1 MGSCR
6 SAPCARSVGWPAQR
20 LSDLPAKIVPPLV
33 AGDDVLAR
41 VDPRLGRLPP
51 AALDGAL
58 LLLRLGRVL
67 RREELVKVLRRLALP
82 PELNRGAGL
91 PGGLSLLELCDSVGL
106 GRLSVREVQ
115 PARGSRGETPASS
128 RGRER
133 EAPRARRGGSVRP
146 ERFVLQRK
154 SLGALVLP
162 RLSPR
167 ARSSLPRRLPRFTH
181 EALDL
186 LSADVLVVVL
196 VVHRARRALLSSL
209 SLGARGQDGLHA
221 EIPQESFDE
230 VLRHVPSHA
239 LELLPDGLDAHTRH
253 HLAAV
258 VVVVVACPSSLA
270 RSQLSLYQRQ
280 VVVAFELIGERFVP
294 S

>member
-133 EAPRARRGGSVRP
+133 EAPRAQREAPRARRGGSVRP

-167 ARSSLPRRLPRFTH
+167 ARSSPPRRLPRFTH

-209 SLGARGQDGLHA
+209 SL
-221 EIPQESFDE
+221 S
-230 VLRHVPSHA
+230 A
-239 LELLPDGLDAHTRH
+239 LGDRTGSTPRSLKKVSMRSSGTFLPMLSSCSLTASTLT
-253 HLAAV
+253 LAIISP
-258 VVVVVACPSSLA
+258 PSSSSSSLVLLRSLA
-270 RSQLSLYQRQ
+270 HSS
-280 VVVAFELIGERFVP
+280 P
-294 S
+294 STSDR